1 MKLKISKIFLK
12 KFTLVLYFTKLL
24 WYTIYI
30 LKNQEE
36 KKMKKLLCLAL
47 ALVMCVS
54 FAACGEKTSNDAQS
68 DWAYI
73 QEKGVL
79 TVGVTNYP
87 PMNYLDDNGEW
98 TGFDTEFAQAV
109 AESLGVKV
117 EFVEI
122 SWEAKE
128 TELASKNID
137 VLWNGMCI
145 TEDRKEMWEVTKP
158 YMYNTQAMVM
168 KADKADEIMADV
180 TGKKIVAE
188 AGSTGEEKILGTID
202 DTTDASVKVMAKD
215 YFANSE
221 YTGVESMATALM
233 DVQNGVADVAVVDSV
248 IAQGMIGGE
257 DSSLSDLV
265 INTDNKFGDQYFG
278 IAFRKGS
285 DVCAKVNDAIA
296 ALDESGKLNEIAEK
310 YGLADGIA
318 AAKNAQ

>member
-1 MKLKISKIFLK
+1 MK
-12 KFTLVLYFTKLL
+12 KFLLLMLTVVLAFSLV
-24 WYTIYI
+24 
-30 LKNQEE
+30 
-36 KKMKKLLCLAL
+36 
-47 ALVMCVS
+47 
-54 FAACGEKTSNDAQS
+54 ACGQQEATTDTAS
-68 DWAYI
+68 DWDYI
-73 QEKGVL
+73 SEKGVL

-109 AESLGVKV
+109 CENLGVDV
-117 EFVEI
+117 EFIEI

-168 KADKADEIMADV
+168 KADKAEEIMADV
-180 TGKKIVAE
+180 TGKKVVAE
-188 AGSTGEEKILGTID
+188 AGSTGEEKLTGAID
-202 DTTDASVKVMAKD
+202 DTNDESVQVMAKE

-233 DVQNGVADVAVVDSV
+233 DVQNGVADIALVDSV
-248 IAQGMIGGE
+248 IAQGMIEGE
-257 DSSLSDLV
+257 GSTLTDLV

-285 DVCAKVNDAIA
+285 DMCEKVNAAIA
-296 ALDESGKLNEIAEK
+296 ELTESGKLNEIAEK

>member
-1 MKLKISKIFLK
+1 MK
-12 KFTLVLYFTKLL
+12 KFLL
-24 WYTIYI
+24 LMLTV
-30 LKNQEE
+30 
-36 KKMKKLLCLAL
+36 AL
-47 ALVMCVS
+47 AFSLV
-54 FAACGEKTSNDAQS
+54 ACGQQTATTDAES
-68 DWAYI
+68 DWDYI
-73 QEKGVL
+73 QGKGVL

-109 AESLGVKV
+109 CESLGIKA

-168 KADKADEIMADV
+168 KADKAEEIMVDV
-180 TGKKIVAE
+180 TGKKVVAE
-188 AGSTGEEKILGTID
+188 AGSTGEEKLTGAID
-202 DTTDASVKVMAKD
+202 DTNDASVKVMAKE

-233 DVQNGVADVAVVDSV
+233 DVQNGVADIALVDSV
-248 IAQGMIGGE
+248 IAQGMIEGE
-257 DSSLSDLV
+257 GSTLTDLV
-265 INTDNKFGDQYFG
+265 INTDNKFGDQFFG

-285 DVCAKVNDAIA
+285 DMCEKVNAAIA
-296 ALDESGKLNEIAEK
+296 ELTESGKLNEIAEK

>member
-1 MKLKISKIFLK
+1 MK
-12 KFTLVLYFTKLL
+12 KFLLLMLTVVLAFS
-24 WYTIYI
+24 
-30 LKNQEE
+30 
-36 KKMKKLLCLAL
+36 M
-47 ALVMCVS
+47 V
-54 FAACGEKTSNDAQS
+54 ACGQQEANDAAS
-68 DWAYI
+68 DWEYI
-73 QEKGVL
+73 KEKGVL

-109 AESLGVKV
+109 CENLGINV

-168 KADKADEIMADV
+168 KADKAEEIMADV
-180 TGKKIVAE
+180 TGKKVIAE

-202 DTTDASVKVMAKD
+202 DSADTSVEIMAKD
-215 YFANSE
+215 YFANSA

-233 DVQNGVADVAVVDSV
+233 DVQNGVADIAVVDSV

-257 DSSLSDLV
+257 GSSLTDLV

-285 DVCAKVNDAIA
+285 DMCAKVNEAIA
-296 ALDESGKLNEIAEK
+296 ELTENGKLNEIAEK

-318 AAKNAQ
+318 AAKDAQ

>member
-1 MKLKISKIFLK
+1 MK
-12 KFTLVLYFTKLL
+12 KFLL
-24 WYTIYI
+24 LMLTVVIAFSVVGCS
-30 LKNQEE
+30 QQ
-36 KKMKKLLCLAL
+36 
-47 ALVMCVS
+47 
-54 FAACGEKTSNDAQS
+54 AADETATEATDS

-73 QEKGVL
+73 QDKGVL
-79 TVGVTNYP
+79 TIGVTNYP

-109 AESLGVKV
+109 CESLGIKA

-168 KADKADEIMADV
+168 KADKAEEIMADV
-180 TGKKIVAE
+180 TGKKVVAE
-188 AGSTGEEKILGTID
+188 AGSTGEEKLTGVID
-202 DTTDASVKVMAKD
+202 DTTDATVKVMAKE

-233 DVQNGVADVAVVDSV
+233 DVQNGVADIALVDSV
-248 IAQGMIGGE
+248 IAQGMIEGE
-257 DSSLSDLV
+257 GSTLTDLV

-285 DVCAKVNDAIA
+285 DMCEKVNAAIA
-296 ALDESGKLNEIAEK
+296 ELSANGKLAEIAEK
-310 YGLADGIA
+310 YGLAEGIE

>member
-1 MKLKISKIFLK
+1 MK
-12 KFTLVLYFTKLL
+12 KFLA
-24 WYTIYI
+24 
-30 LKNQEE
+30 
-36 KKMKKLLCLAL
+36 LAL
-47 ALVMCVS
+47 ALVLMLS
-54 FAACGEKTSNDAQS
+54 LAACGEKATETGS
-68 DWAYI
+68 DWDYI
-73 QEKGVL
+73 QGKGVL
-79 TVGVTNYP
+79 TIGVTNYP

-109 AESLGVKV
+109 CESLGVKA

-168 KADKADEIMADV
+168 KADRAEEIMADV
-180 TGKKIVAE
+180 TGKKVVAE
-188 AGSTGEEKILGTID
+188 AGSTGEEKIMGIID
-202 DTTDASVKVMAKD
+202 DTNDASVVVMAKD

-233 DVQNGVADVAVVDSV
+233 DVQNGVADIAVVDSV
-248 IAQGMIGGE
+248 IAQGMIEGE
-257 DSSLSDLV
+257 GSTLTDLV

-285 DVCAKVNDAIA
+285 DVCEKVNAAIA
-296 ALDESGKLNEIAEK
+296 ELAENGKLNAIAEK
-310 YGLADGIA
+310 YGLVDGIE

>member
-1 MKLKISKIFLK
+1 
-12 KFTLVLYFTKLL
+12 
-24 WYTIYI
+24 
-30 LKNQEE
+30 
-36 KKMKKLLCLAL
+36 MKKLVVLLMAL
-47 ALVMCVS
+47 SLVLS
-54 FAACGEKTSNDAQS
+54 LAACGQNASQDAAS
-68 DWAYI
+68 DWEYI

-79 TVGVTNYP
+79 TIGVTNYP

-109 AESLGVKV
+109 CESLGVKA

-145 TEDRKEMWEVTKP
+145 TEDRKEMWEVTEP

-168 KADKADEIMADV
+168 KKDKAEEIMKDI

-188 AGSTGEEKILGTID
+188 AGSTGEEKINGTID
-202 DTTDASVKVMAKD
+202 DSNDASVKVMAKD
-215 YFANSE
+215 YFANAE

-257 DSSLSDLV
+257 DSTLTDLV
-265 INTDNKFGDQYFG
+265 VNTDNKFGDQFFG

-285 DVCAKVNDAIA
+285 DVCAKVNAAI
-296 ALDESGKLNEIAEK
+296 DELRANGKLMEIAEK
-310 YGLADGIA
+310 YGLADGIV
-318 AAKNAQ
+318 K

>member
-1 MKLKISKIFLK
+1 MK
-12 KFTLVLYFTKLL
+12 KFLL
-24 WYTIYI
+24 LMLTV
-30 LKNQEE
+30 
-36 KKMKKLLCLAL
+36 AL
-47 ALVMCVS
+47 AFSLV
-54 FAACGEKTSNDAQS
+54 ACGQQTATTDAES
-68 DWAYI
+68 DWDYI
-73 QEKGVL
+73 QGKGVL

-109 AESLGVKV
+109 CESLGIKA

-168 KADKADEIMADV
+168 KADKAEEIMADV
-180 TGKKIVAE
+180 TGKKVVAE
-188 AGSTGEEKILGTID
+188 AGSTGEEKLTGAID
-202 DTTDASVKVMAKD
+202 DTNDASVKVMAKE

-233 DVQNGVADVAVVDSV
+233 DVQNGVADIALVDSV
-248 IAQGMIGGE
+248 IAQGMIEGE
-257 DSSLSDLV
+257 GSTLTDLV
-265 INTDNKFGDQYFG
+265 INTDNKFGDQFFG

-285 DVCAKVNDAIA
+285 DMCEKVNAAIA
-296 ALDESGKLNEIAEK
+296 ELTENGKLNEIAEK